1 MNGEAGSC
9 GIGGGGVLV
18 MIIQLVIGL
27 VTLIA
32 MWKVYVKAGKPGW
45 AVIIP
50 FYNAYVFLKIAGKP
64 GWWLILLLVPVLN
77 IIFGIIAL
85 VAFAQNFGKGAGFVV
100 GLIFLP
106 FIFYPILAF
115 SDARYIGAGD
125 SANQGNMI
133 NL

>member
-1 MNGEAGSC
+1 MNGETGAC

-18 MIIQLVIGL
+18 MIIQLVIAL
-27 VTLIA
+27 VMLIA

-64 GWWLILLLVPVLN
+64 GWWLIWFFIPLANLIVA
-77 IIFGIIAL
+77 IIAT
-85 VAFAQNFGKGAGFVV
+85 VAFAQRFGKGAGFVV

-106 FIFYPILAF
+106 IIFIPILAF
-115 SDARYIGAGD
+115 GAAQYVGEGA
-125 SANQGNMI
+125 SAPAATP
-133 NL
+133 